1 MIVLA
6 AKNLKLKSCASDT
19 VHLYLNGAIKTSLV
33 YPWINLRRRMSF
45 HQNFR
50 LSSPL
55 AFELPS

>member
-33 YPWINLRRRMSF
+33 YPWINLSKEDEF
-45 HQNFR
+45 
-50 LSSPL
+50 SSK
-55 AFELPS
+55 F